1 MQTQFGHLTYCTN
14 IHAGESWDDH
24 FAQLQ
29 KHFPAIKKEIAPGR
43 AMGIGLRLS
52 DEASVD
58 LSKSEKLS
66 AFKQWLKEQNAYV
79 FIMNGFP
86 FGGFHR
92 TVVKDKVHAPDWTTP
107 ERERY
112 TSRLAHLLSELLP
125 EGMEGGIS
133 TSPLSYRYWHA
144 DKQLPEVFEESTL
157 QLLRVV
163 DQLIQIRQATGKSIH
178 IALEPEPDGLI
189 GDGKEF
195 IDWYTNYLIPV
206 GIPFLSRLYGC
217 DKDAAERHIKQHIQL
232 CYDVCH
238 FAVNFEEHTVMVNR
252 LKELG
257 IKVGRIQMSAA
268 LKATFPSDPKDRQSV
283 LDAFA
288 RFDEPTYLHQVV
300 SLQQNGQYKKY
311 RDLPEAL
318 TDTDKDTAKEWRAHF
333 HVPVFESDYGWLQS
347 TQSDIR
353 DLLSLHMKAPLTSH
367 LEVETYTWEVLP
379 EEKKLP
385 LTESITREMQW
396 AIGLLNGEQAL

>member
-29 KHFPAIKKEIAPGR
+29 KHLPAIKKEIAPHR

-58 LSKSEKLS
+58 LSKSDNLS
-66 AFKQWLKEQNAYV
+66 TFKQWLKAQHAYV

-133 TSPLSYRYWHA
+133 TSPLSYRYWHVE
-144 DKQLPEVFEESTL
+144 KQLPEIFEESTL

-163 DQLIQIRQATGKSIH
+163 DQLIQIKQATGKSIH

-195 IDWYTNYLIPV
+195 INWYTDYLIPIGV
-206 GIPFLSRLYGC
+206 PYLSRLYGC
-217 DKDAAERHIKQHIQL
+217 DKDAAERYIRQHIQL

-238 FAVNFEEHTVMVNR
+238 FAVNFEEHALMISR

-257 IKVGRIQMSAA
+257 IKVGRIQISSA
-268 LKATFPSDPKDRQSV
+268 LKATFPSAPEDRQATV
-283 LDAFA
+283 NAFA
-288 RFDEPTYLHQVV
+288 RFDESVYLHQVV
-300 SLQQNGQYKKY
+300 SLQQSGQYKRY

-318 TDTDKDTAKEWRAHF
+318 ADKDKDSAKEWRAHF
-333 HVPVFESDYGWLQS
+333 HVPVFEEDYGKLQS

-353 DLLSLHMKAPLTSH
+353 ELISIHKHTPFTSH

-396 AIGLLNGEQAL
+396 AKGLLSDL

>member
-29 KHFPAIKKEIAPGR
+29 KHLPAIKKEIAPDR
-43 AMGIGLRLS
+43 SMGIGLRLS

-58 LSKSEKLS
+58 LSKSDNLS
-66 AFKQWLKEQNAYV
+66 TFKQWLKAQHAYV

-133 TSPLSYRYWHA
+133 TSPLSYRYWHVE
-144 DKQLPEVFEESTL
+144 KQLPEIFEESTL

-163 DQLIQIRQATGKSIH
+163 DQLIQIKQATGKSIH

-195 IDWYTNYLIPV
+195 INWYTDYLIPIGV
-206 GIPFLSRLYGC
+206 PYLSRLYGC
-217 DKDAAERHIKQHIQL
+217 DKDAAERYIRQHIQL

-238 FAVNFEEHTVMVNR
+238 FAVNFEEHAVMISR

-257 IKVGRIQMSAA
+257 IKVGRIQISSA
-268 LKATFPSDPKDRQSV
+268 LKATFPSAPEDRQATV
-283 LDAFA
+283 NAFA
-288 RFDEPTYLHQVV
+288 RFDESVYLHQVV
-300 SLQQNGQYKKY
+300 SLQQSGQYKRY

-318 TDTDKDTAKEWRAHF
+318 ADKDKDSAKEWRAHF
-333 HVPVFESDYGWLQS
+333 HVPVFEEDYGKLQS

-353 DLLSLHMKAPLTSH
+353 ELISIHKHTPFTSH

-396 AIGLLNGEQAL
+396 AKGLLSDL

>member
-29 KHFPAIKKEIAPGR
+29 KHLPAIKKEIAPDR
-43 AMGIGLRLS
+43 SMGIGLRLS

-58 LSKSEKLS
+58 LSKSDNLS
-66 AFKQWLKEQNAYV
+66 TFKEWLKAQHAYV

-92 TVVKDKVHAPDWTTP
+92 IVVKDKVHAPDWTTP

-133 TSPLSYRYWHA
+133 TSPLSYRYWHVE
-144 DKQLPEVFEESTL
+144 KQLPEIFEESTL

-163 DQLIQIRQATGKSIH
+163 DQLIQIKQATGKSIH

-195 IDWYTNYLIPV
+195 INWYTDYLIPIGV
-206 GIPFLSRLYGC
+206 PYLSRLYGC
-217 DKDAAERHIKQHIQL
+217 DKDAAERYIRQHIQL

-238 FAVNFEEHTVMVNR
+238 FAVNFEEHALMISR

-257 IKVGRIQMSAA
+257 IKVGRIQISSA
-268 LKATFPSDPKDRQSV
+268 LKATFPSAPEDRQATV
-283 LDAFA
+283 NAFA
-288 RFDEPTYLHQVV
+288 RFDESVYLHQVV
-300 SLQQNGQYKKY
+300 SLQQSGQYKRY

-318 TDTDKDTAKEWRAHF
+318 ADKDKDSAKEWRAHF
-333 HVPVFESDYGWLQS
+333 HVPVFEEDYGKLQS

-353 DLLSLHMKAPLTSH
+353 ELISIHKHTPFTSH

-396 AIGLLNGEQAL
+396 AKGLLSDL

>member
-29 KHFPAIKKEIAPGR
+29 KHLPAIKKEIAPHR

-58 LSKSEKLS
+58 LSKSDNLS
-66 AFKQWLKEQNAYV
+66 TFKQWLKAQHAYV

-92 TVVKDKVHAPDWTTP
+92 IVVKDKVHAPDWTTP

-133 TSPLSYRYWHA
+133 TSPLSYRYWHVE
-144 DKQLPEVFEESTL
+144 KQLPEIFEESTL

-163 DQLIQIRQATGKSIH
+163 DQLIQIKQATGKSIH

-195 IDWYTNYLIPV
+195 INWYTDYLIPIGV
-206 GIPFLSRLYGC
+206 PYLSRLYGC
-217 DKDAAERHIKQHIQL
+217 DKDAAERYIRQHIQL

-238 FAVNFEEHTVMVNR
+238 FAVNFEEHALMISR

-257 IKVGRIQMSAA
+257 IKVGRIQISSA
-268 LKATFPSDPKDRQSV
+268 LKATFPSAPEDRQATV
-283 LDAFA
+283 NAFA
-288 RFDEPTYLHQVV
+288 RFDESVYLHQVV
-300 SLQQNGQYKKY
+300 SLQQSGQYKRY

-318 TDTDKDTAKEWRAHF
+318 ADKDKDSAKEWRAHF
-333 HVPVFESDYGWLQS
+333 HVPVFEEDYGKLQS

-353 DLLSLHMKAPLTSH
+353 ELISIHKHTPFTSH

-396 AIGLLNGEQAL
+396 AKGLLSDL

>member
-29 KHFPAIKKEIAPGR
+29 KHLPAIKKEIAPHR

-58 LSKSEKLS
+58 LSKSDNLS
-66 AFKQWLKEQNAYV
+66 TFKEWLKAQHAYV

-92 TVVKDKVHAPDWTTP
+92 IVVKDKVHAPDWTTP

-133 TSPLSYRYWHA
+133 TSPLSYRYWHVE
-144 DKQLPEVFEESTL
+144 KQLPEIFEESTL

-163 DQLIQIRQATGKSIH
+163 DQLIQIKQATGKSIH

-195 IDWYTNYLIPV
+195 INWYTDYLIPIGV
-206 GIPFLSRLYGC
+206 PYLSRLYGC
-217 DKDAAERHIKQHIQL
+217 DKDAAERYIRQHIQL

-238 FAVNFEEHTVMVNR
+238 FAVNFEEHALMISR

-257 IKVGRIQMSAA
+257 IKVGRIQISSA
-268 LKATFPSDPKDRQSV
+268 LKATFPSAPEDRQATV
-283 LDAFA
+283 NAFA
-288 RFDEPTYLHQVV
+288 RFDESVYLHQVV
-300 SLQQNGQYKKY
+300 SLQQSGQYKRY

-318 TDTDKDTAKEWRAHF
+318 ADKDKDSAKEWRAHF
-333 HVPVFESDYGWLQS
+333 HVPVFEEDYGKLQS

-353 DLLSLHMKAPLTSH
+353 ELISIHKHTPFTSH

-396 AIGLLNGEQAL
+396 AKGLLSDL

>member
-29 KHFPAIKKEIAPGR
+29 KHLPAIKKEIAPHR

-58 LSKSEKLS
+58 LSKSDNLS
-66 AFKQWLKEQNAYV
+66 TFKEWLKAQHAYV

-133 TSPLSYRYWHA
+133 TSPLSYRYWHVE
-144 DKQLPEVFEESTL
+144 KQLPEIFEESTL

-163 DQLIQIRQATGKSIH
+163 DQLIQIKQATGKSIH

-195 IDWYTNYLIPV
+195 INWYTDYLIPIGV
-206 GIPFLSRLYGC
+206 PYLSRLYGC
-217 DKDAAERHIKQHIQL
+217 DKDAVERYIRQHIQL

-238 FAVNFEEHTVMVNR
+238 FAVNFEEHALMISR

-257 IKVGRIQMSAA
+257 IKVGRIQISSA
-268 LKATFPSDPKDRQSV
+268 LKATFPSAPEDRQATV
-283 LDAFA
+283 NAFA
-288 RFDEPTYLHQVV
+288 RFDESVYLHQVV
-300 SLQQNGQYKKY
+300 SLQQSGQYKRY

-318 TDTDKDTAKEWRAHF
+318 ADKDKDSAKEWRAHF
-333 HVPVFESDYGWLQS
+333 HVPVFEEDYGKLQS

-353 DLLSLHMKAPLTSH
+353 ELISIHKHTPFTSH

-396 AIGLLNGEQAL
+396 AKGLLSDL

>member
-29 KHFPAIKKEIAPGR
+29 KHLPAIKKEIAPDR
-43 AMGIGLRLS
+43 SMGIGLRLS

-58 LSKSEKLS
+58 LSKSDNLS
-66 AFKQWLKEQNAYV
+66 TFKEWLKAQHAYV

-133 TSPLSYRYWHA
+133 TSPLSYRYWHVE
-144 DKQLPEVFEESTL
+144 KQLPEIFEESTL

-163 DQLIQIRQATGKSIH
+163 DQLIQIKQATGKSIH

-195 IDWYTNYLIPV
+195 INWYTDYLIPIGV
-206 GIPFLSRLYGC
+206 PYLSRLYGC
-217 DKDAAERHIKQHIQL
+217 DKDAVERYIRQHIQL

-238 FAVNFEEHTVMVNR
+238 FAVNFEEHALMISR

-257 IKVGRIQMSAA
+257 IKVGRIQISSA
-268 LKATFPSDPKDRQSV
+268 LKATFPSAPEDRQATV
-283 LDAFA
+283 NAFA
-288 RFDEPTYLHQVV
+288 RFDESVYLHQVV
-300 SLQQNGQYKKY
+300 SLQQSGQYKRY

-318 TDTDKDTAKEWRAHF
+318 ADKDKDSAKEWRAHF
-333 HVPVFESDYGWLQS
+333 HVPVFEEDYGKLQS

-353 DLLSLHMKAPLTSH
+353 ELISIHKHTPFTSH

-396 AIGLLNGEQAL
+396 AKGLLSDL

>member
-29 KHFPAIKKEIAPGR
+29 KHLPAIKKEIAPHR

-58 LSKSEKLS
+58 LSKSDNLS
-66 AFKQWLKEQNAYV
+66 TFKQWLKAQHAYV

-133 TSPLSYRYWHA
+133 TSPLSYRYWHVE
-144 DKQLPEVFEESTL
+144 KQLPEIFEESTL

-163 DQLIQIRQATGKSIH
+163 DQLIQIKQATGKSIH

-195 IDWYTNYLIPV
+195 INWYTDYLIPIGV
-206 GIPFLSRLYGC
+206 PYLSRLYGC
-217 DKDAAERHIKQHIQL
+217 DKDAVERYIRQHIQL

-238 FAVNFEEHTVMVNR
+238 FAVNFEEHALMISR

-257 IKVGRIQMSAA
+257 IKVGRIQISSA
-268 LKATFPSDPKDRQSV
+268 LKATFPSAPEDRQATV
-283 LDAFA
+283 NAFA
-288 RFDEPTYLHQVV
+288 RFDESVYLHQVV
-300 SLQQNGQYKKY
+300 SLQQSGQYKRY

-318 TDTDKDTAKEWRAHF
+318 ADKDKDSAKEWRAHF
-333 HVPVFESDYGWLQS
+333 HVPVFEEDYGKLQS

-353 DLLSLHMKAPLTSH
+353 ELISIHKHTPFTSH

-396 AIGLLNGEQAL
+396 AKGLLSDL

>member
-29 KHFPAIKKEIAPGR
+29 KHLPAIKKEIAPHR

-58 LSKSEKLS
+58 LSKSDNLS
-66 AFKQWLKEQNAYV
+66 TFKQWLKAQHAYV

-92 TVVKDKVHAPDWTTP
+92 IVVKDKVHAPDWTTP

-133 TSPLSYRYWHA
+133 TSPLSYRYWHVE
-144 DKQLPEVFEESTL
+144 KQLPEIFEESTL

-163 DQLIQIRQATGKSIH
+163 DQLIQIKQATGKSIH

-195 IDWYTNYLIPV
+195 INWYTDYLIPIGV
-206 GIPFLSRLYGC
+206 PYLSRLYGC
-217 DKDAAERHIKQHIQL
+217 DKDAVERYIRQHIQL

-238 FAVNFEEHTVMVNR
+238 FAVNFEEHALMISR

-257 IKVGRIQMSAA
+257 IKVGRIQISSA
-268 LKATFPSDPKDRQSV
+268 LKATFPSAPEDRQATV
-283 LDAFA
+283 NAFA
-288 RFDEPTYLHQVV
+288 RFDESVYLHQVV
-300 SLQQNGQYKKY
+300 SLQQSGQYKRY

-318 TDTDKDTAKEWRAHF
+318 ADKDKDSAKEWRAHF
-333 HVPVFESDYGWLQS
+333 HVPVFEEDYGKLQS

-353 DLLSLHMKAPLTSH
+353 ELISIHKHTPFTSH

-396 AIGLLNGEQAL
+396 AKGLLSDL

>member
-29 KHFPAIKKEIAPGR
+29 KHLPAIKKEIAPDR
-43 AMGIGLRLS
+43 SMGIGLRLS

-58 LSKSEKLS
+58 LSKSDNLS
-66 AFKQWLKEQNAYV
+66 TFKQWLKAQHAYV

-133 TSPLSYRYWHA
+133 TSPLSYRYWHVE
-144 DKQLPEVFEESTL
+144 KQLPEIFEESTL

-163 DQLIQIRQATGKSIH
+163 DQLIQIKQATGKSIH

-195 IDWYTNYLIPV
+195 INWYTDYLIPIGV
-206 GIPFLSRLYGC
+206 PYLSRLYGC
-217 DKDAAERHIKQHIQL
+217 DKDAAERYIRQHIQL

-238 FAVNFEEHTVMVNR
+238 FAVNFEEHALMISR

-257 IKVGRIQMSAA
+257 IKVGRIQISSA
-268 LKATFPSDPKDRQSV
+268 LKATFPSAPEDRQATV
-283 LDAFA
+283 NAFA
-288 RFDEPTYLHQVV
+288 RFDESVYLHQVV
-300 SLQQNGQYKKY
+300 SLQQSGQYKRY

-318 TDTDKDTAKEWRAHF
+318 ADKDKDSAKEWRAHF
-333 HVPVFESDYGWLQS
+333 HVPVFEEDYGKLQS

-353 DLLSLHMKAPLTSH
+353 ELISIHKHTPFTSH

-396 AIGLLNGEQAL
+396 AKGLLSDL